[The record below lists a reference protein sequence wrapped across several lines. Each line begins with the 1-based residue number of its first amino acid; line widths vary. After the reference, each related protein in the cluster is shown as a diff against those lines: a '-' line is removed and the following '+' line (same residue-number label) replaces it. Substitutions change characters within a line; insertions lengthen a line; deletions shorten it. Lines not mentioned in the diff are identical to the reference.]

1 MLLPRARHR
10 HRSIIGPGSLPTSRA
25 LSQRKKHSLFTTK
38 TVATAD
44 KIYADP
50 SALLKL
56 YLNEPESR
64 RMAAWRAKVHGP
76 LSVTHHGRVE
86 LVNGIA
92 LAAHRK
98 FLDERAF
105 DGALAALDDD
115 FEQGRYVQ
123 ADLLW
128 RAALNRAAA
137 LSREYS
143 RTIGTRSLDVLHV
156 ASALE
161 LGFRSFITFDS
172 RQQNLVKAAGLKLF
186 IPSS

>member
-1 MLLPRARHR
+1 MRTA
-10 HRSIIGPGSLPTSRA
+10 
-25 LSQRKKHSLFTTK
+25 
-38 TVATAD
+38 ATASTV
-44 KIYADP
+44 YADP

-56 YLNEPESR
+56 YLHEPESR
-64 RMAAWRAKVHGP
+64 GMAAWRAKARGP

-98 FLDERAF
+98 LITESAY

-115 FEQGRYVQ
+115 FAQGRYVQ

-128 RAALNRAAA
+128 RAALNRASE
-137 LSREYS
+137 LSREHS
-143 RTIGTRSLDVLHV
+143 RRLGTRSLDVLHV

-161 LGFRSFITFDS
+161 LGFGTFISFDV
-172 RQQNLVKAAGLKLF
+172 RQQSLVKAVGLKLLV
-186 IPSS
+186 PRR